1 MNEITDLYTQLENCS
16 NWNEKIKLIELIN
29 NKINEE
35 ELCINNKIESLNDI
49 PKITKK
55 KKINIDELVDNF
67 EKTINLE
74 EKIIMYQDLNAV
86 INKLNSDLFSN

>member
-1 MNEITDLYTQLENCS
+1 MNEITNLYSQIENCS
-16 NWNEKIKLIELIN
+16 NWNKKIKLIELIN

-49 PKITKK
+49 IKITK

-67 EKTINLE
+67 EKTINI
-74 EKIIMYQDLNAV
+74 EKKILMYQDLNAL
-86 INKLNSDLFSN
+86 INKLNSDLFVN